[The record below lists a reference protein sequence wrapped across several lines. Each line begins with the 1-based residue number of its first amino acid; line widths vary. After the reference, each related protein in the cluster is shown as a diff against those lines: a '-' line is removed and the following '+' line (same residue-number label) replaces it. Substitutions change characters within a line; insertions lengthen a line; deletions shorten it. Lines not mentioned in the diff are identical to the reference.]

1 MMKRWKDEM
10 DQVLL
15 ERYAEEESAVLA
27 DELGC
32 SVRTVQRMA
41 ARLGLRKSPDMLSRV
56 GKKASDAATEWIR
69 REKAA
74 GKKIV
79 KRYNG
84 CGFEKGHK
92 WDEETERRRLD
103 AVKEG
108 WAKRSERLRAE
119 KKPKGY
125 LEKSIRMRKFA
136 ENMRKDDL
144 KKLSLGELEHLWK
157 KKVDEVVM
165 LRQEIDRRKGE
176 GVELKSGRDVNFEDY
191 VTN

>member
-1 MMKRWKDEM
+1 MTKWTEDKNR
-10 DQVLL
+10 VLL
-15 ERYAEEESAVLA
+15 EKYADEESAALA

-41 ARLGLRKSPDMLSRV
+41 ARLGLRKSLALLSKV

-92 WDEETERRRLD
+92 WDEETEKKRQD

-108 WAKRSERLRAE
+108 WAR
-119 KKPKGY
+119 KGY
-125 LEKSIRMRKFA
+125 LEKSSRMRKFA
-136 ENMRKDDL
+136 ENMKKYDL
-144 KKLSLGELEHLWK
+144 KKLSLEELEHLWK

-176 GVELKSGRDVNFEDY
+176 GVELKNGRDVNFEEY
-191 VTN
+191 VTK